1 MTVTSLIR
9 SKSLQ
14 QPHSSVK
21 QVSIFFHVFIFFFF
35 LFFFFFSFYIFE
47 VMYLQAR
54 LLKKCEQNIPRF

>member
-35 LFFFFFSFYIFE
+35 SFYIFE

>member
-21 QVSIFFHVFIFFFF
+21 QVSIFFHVMCS
-35 LFFFFFSFYIFE
+35 FFFFSFYIFE

>member
-21 QVSIFFHVFIFFFF
+21 QVSIFLHVFI
-35 LFFFFFSFYIFE
+35 FFFFSFYIFE

>member
-21 QVSIFFHVFIFFFF
+21 QVSIFFHLFI
-35 LFFFFFSFYIFE
+35 FFFFSFYFFE

>member
-35 LFFFFFSFYIFE
+35 FFFLFYIFE

>member
-9 SKSLQ
+9 SLQ

-21 QVSIFFHVFIFFFF
+21 QVSIFFMSCVHF
-35 LFFFFFSFYIFE
+35 FFFFFSFYIFE

>member
-21 QVSIFFHVFIFFFF
+21 QVSIFFHVMCSFFFFFFFFIFFF
-35 LFFFFFSFYIFE
+35 
-47 VMYLQAR
+47 MYLQAR